1 MNPEN
6 GFPNPGA
13 LESLTLAQLPGRF
26 LRRPRQTWANLR
38 RIVSQRPTMSAA
50 AQQGREPA
58 SVRLRPT
65 GTVRLDHAWAGLAA
79 RLLALMLALW
89 GSHAL
94 VLTSAPADEATQAR
108 SALLLAGGMALW
120 LIADWLRP
128 WPPDSTREG
137 LPLPATPPAFRGRP
151 RGKRKAVAVAATMC
165 CVLAWH
171 FTAGNRFTLIGLAA
185 WLAGMALWCYALL
198 PTSLPLHDTWRRFR
212 AGIQGHRW
220 QGPELVAFLLVLL
233 LATVMRLIH
242 LDEIMAEMSSDHVE
256 KIRDAW
262 RVSQGNYHVF
272 FANIGGREPFQM
284 YAMALLAQVPGFGFN
299 FYTLKFLSAVEGVV
313 AVTLIALATR
323 TVIGGREGRL
333 AAWLTGALVAVSYWH
348 LVLSRMGL
356 RIVLTT
362 AVVAL
367 LLLFL
372 YRALRHNR
380 RGDYLAAGLVTGL
393 GLYTYQATRM
403 LPLAILAGVALALL
417 HYPAHQRLA
426 LMRNLA
432 ALVLIA
438 FAAFVPL
445 GGYALEY
452 PQEFWRRTTSRVLGD
467 EAIQG
472 DGSDTAAEQL
482 ADSSVI
488 LLQLGENLRNALLMF
503 NVKGDVAW
511 INGAPD
517 RPALDP
523 WTGALF
529 VLGLAAWA
537 RRIQRQGSL
546 LPLLLPLALFI
557 LLLPSA
563 LALSYPHENPSH
575 TRASG
580 ALPVTLVIAALPL
593 AQLVDQ
599 LRHVLRGRL
608 GSIFAAGLVL
618 LFITGALGTSQQRY
632 FDENLRYWR
641 QATFDYSTPGRALAS
656 FVEISDA
663 PGNAFV
669 IAWPH
674 WWDHRAVGIEA
685 GLMEWPNGLHGS
697 GNLARDLAAARARV
711 GPYRLRTDVGL
722 LFFLSPEDE
731 ASLGVLQEL
740 FPAGL
745 AEHRRSELERHEFL
759 LYRVPPLD
767 DAAWRQTLDEKP

>member
-1 MNPEN
+1 MKSGNGTPESV
-6 GFPNPGA
+6 A
-13 LESLTLAQLPGRF
+13 LESLTLDQLPGRL
-26 LRRPRQTWANLR
+26 LRRPRHTLAALL
-38 RIVSQRPTMSAA
+38 RIVNQGPGVSAA
-50 AQQGREPA
+50 AAPGREPA
-58 SVRLRPT
+58 PARP
-65 GTVRLDHAWAGLAA
+65 GPAGLPRLDRDGAGLIA
-79 RLLALMLALW
+79 RLLALALALW
-89 GSHAL
+89 GSHRL
-94 VLTSAPADEATQAR
+94 VSTSAPVDETLQAS
-108 SALLLAGGMALW
+108 SALLLLAGMVLW
-120 LIADWLRP
+120 LLADWLRP
-128 WPPDSTREG
+128 WPLNSARESLPLSTRQS
-137 LPLPATPPAFRGRP
+137 AFRRRP
-151 RGKRKAVAVAATMC
+151 QHRRRLTAATAALC
-165 CVLAWH
+165 CVLAWY
-171 FTAGNRFTLIGLAA
+171 FTAGNRFTLAGLVA
-185 WLAGMALWCYALL
+185 WLVSMALWCYALL
-198 PTSLPLHDTWRRFR
+198 PANPPLRDTWRRFR
-212 AGIQGHRW
+212 VAVQGQRW
-220 QGPELVAFLLVLL
+220 QGPELVALLLILL
-233 LATVMRLIH
+233 LAAGMRLIH
-242 LDEIMAEMSSDHVE
+242 LDEIMPEMSSDHVE

-284 YAMALLAQVPGFGFN
+284 YAMALLADVPGFGFN
-299 FYTLKFLSAVEGVV
+299 FYTLKFLSAVEGIV
-313 AVTLIALATR
+313 AVLLIVLAAR

-380 RGDYLAAGLVTGL
+380 RGDFLAAGLVTGL

-403 LPLAILAGVALALL
+403 LPLVILAAVALALL
-417 HYPAHQRLA
+417 QYPARQRLA
-426 LMRNLA
+426 LIRNLA

-438 FAAFVPL
+438 GAAFVPL
-445 GGYALEY
+445 GGYALEF
-452 PQEFWRRTTSRVLGD
+452 PQDFWRRTTSRVLGD
-467 EAIQG
+467 EAIRP
-472 DGSDTAAEQL
+472 DGSDTATEQL
-482 ADSSVI
+482 ANARAI

-511 INGAPD
+511 INGAPG

-529 VLGLAAWA
+529 VLGLVAWA
-537 RRIQRQGSL
+537 RRIQRQRSVL
-546 LPLLLPLALFI
+546 LLLLPLALVI

-563 LALSYPHENPSH
+563 LALSFPRENPSH

-580 ALPVTLVIAALPL
+580 ALPLTLMIAALPL

-599 LRHVLRGRL
+599 LRHALRGRP
-608 GSIFAAGLVL
+608 GTICAAGLVL
-618 LFITGALGTSQQRY
+618 MFALGALQTSQHRY

-641 QATFDYSTPGRALAS
+641 QATFDYSTAGQALAS
-656 FVEISDA
+656 FVEVNDA

-697 GNLARDLAAARARV
+697 GNLPQALEAARARD
-711 GPYRLRTDVGL
+711 GPYRLRADAGL

-731 ASLGVLQEL
+731 ASLEVLRAL
-740 FPAGL
+740 FPTGL
-745 AEHRRSELERHEFL
+745 SEHRLSELKRHEFL
-759 LYRVPPLD
+759 LYRAPAP
-767 DAAWRQTLDEKP
+767 DAVAGQGTSDEQP

>member
-1 MNPEN
+1 MKSGDGTPD
-6 GFPNPGA
+6 PAA
-13 LESLTLAQLPGRF
+13 LESLTLDQLPGRL
-26 LRRPRQTWANLR
+26 LRRPRHTLVALR
-38 RIVSQRPTMSAA
+38 RIVSPGPGATAA
-50 AQQGREPA
+50 AAPGREPA
-58 SVRLRPT
+58 SAQLMAAGPP
-65 GTVRLDHAWAGLAA
+65 RLDRDRAGLTA
-79 RLLALMLALW
+79 RLLALALALW
-89 GSHAL
+89 AGHRL
-94 VLTSAPADEATQAR
+94 VLPSAPADEALLTS
-108 SALLLAGGMALW
+108 SALLLLAGMALW
-120 LIADWLRP
+120 LLADWLRP
-128 WPPDSTREG
+128 WPPDSPQES
-137 LPLPATPPAFRGRP
+137 LPLPNQRSAIRRRP
-151 RGKRKAVAVAATMC
+151 HHRRRLTAATALLC

-171 FTAGNRFTLIGLAA
+171 FTAGNRFTLVGLVA
-185 WLAGMALWCYALL
+185 WLLSMALWCYALL
-198 PTSLPLHDTWRRFR
+198 PASPPLRDSWRRFR
-212 AGIQGHRW
+212 VAIQGQRW
-220 QGPELVAFLLVLL
+220 RGPELAALLLVLL
-233 LATVMRLIH
+233 LAAGMRLIH
-242 LDEIMAEMSSDHVE
+242 LDDIMPEMSSDHVE

-262 RVSQGNYHVF
+262 RVSQGNFQVF

-284 YAMALLAQVPGFGFN
+284 YAMALLAGVPGFGFN
-299 FYTLKFLSAVEGVV
+299 FYTLKFLSALEGIV
-313 AVTLIALATR
+313 AVFLISLAAR

-333 AAWLTGALVAVSYWH
+333 AAWLTAVLVAVSYWH

-380 RGDYLAAGLVTGL
+380 RGDFLAAGLVTGL

-403 LPLAILAGVALALL
+403 LPLVILAGVALALL
-417 HYPAHQRLA
+417 QYPARQRLA
-426 LMRNLA
+426 LIRNLA

-438 FAAFVPL
+438 FAAFIPL
-445 GGYALEY
+445 GAYALEF
-452 PQEFWRRTTSRVLGD
+452 PQDFWRRTTSRVLGD
-467 EAIQG
+467 EAIRAEG
-472 DGSDTAAEQL
+472 PDAAAGRL
-482 ADSSVI
+482 ADARAI

-511 INGAPD
+511 INGAPG

-529 VLGLAAWA
+529 ALGLVAWA
-537 RRIQRQGSL
+537 RRIPRQRSVL
-546 LPLLLPLALFI
+546 LLLLPLALFI

-563 LALSYPHENPSH
+563 LALSFPRENPSH

-580 ALPVTLVIAALPL
+580 ALPVALMIAALPL
-593 AQLVDQ
+593 AQLVDR
-599 LRHVLRGRL
+599 LRHASGGRS
-608 GSIFAAGLVL
+608 GAICAGGLVL
-618 LFITGALGTSQQRY
+618 LFALGALQTSQHRY

-641 QATFDYSTPGRALAS
+641 QATFDYSTAGQALAS
-656 FVEISDA
+656 FVAVNDA

-697 GNLARDLAAARARV
+697 GNLARDLAAARARE
-711 GPYRLRTDVGL
+711 GPYRLKAEAGL

-731 ASLGVLQEL
+731 ASLAVLRDL

-745 AEHRRSELERHEFL
+745 LEHRHGELERHEFR

-767 DAAWRQTLDEKP
+767 DAA